1 MKEPAFY
8 VCPPLVPR
16 LMAPDNLTG
25 RCQLC
30 QEQVQFRPG
39 GPERAEKNHGSVV
52 TIICMRCAVRE
63 LPTHPTAQ

>member
-8 VCPPLVPR
+8 IAPPLAPR

-30 QEQVQFRPG
+30 QEQVQYRPG
-39 GPERAEKNHGSVV
+39 GPERAEKAHGQPI
-52 TIICMRCAVRE
+52 TLICMACAVRE
-63 LPTHPTAQ
+63 IPMHPTPQ